1 MRLFNE
7 RREAFCRTYV
17 ATWDLQRAGRA
28 AGYTEGTAR
37 TLACDPE
44 IQARVNEISM
54 AMLKKQDITAERVM
68 LELARVGF
76 SDIRKIVG
84 PDGRLLPL
92 TELDDDIAASI
103 AGVEVEH
110 RVETSKELDLAT
122 GQTVTRFTPVITT
135 KVKKSDKVAALNIL
149 AKHFKL
155 VGDEGDGVNALA
167 SALADR
173 LNTAKRVPHMPR
185 VINSEEI
192 EDATYRTQH
201 LPAGAA
207 RIDGEGA
214 AVPQPSHGD
223 RTDPQ
228 GE

>member
-1 MRLFNE
+1 MPRLANE
-7 RREAFCRTYV
+7 KREAFCRHYV
-17 ATWDLQRAGRA
+17 ASWDIGTAARA
-28 AGYTEGTAR
+28 AGYKEQTGR
-37 TLACDPE
+37 MLACEPDV
-44 IQARVNEISM
+44 AYRISELSEM
-54 AMLKKQDITAERVM
+54 LLKKQDITAERVM

-84 PDGRLLPL
+84 SDGRLLPL

-110 RVETSKELDLAT
+110 RMEAEKDLAT
-122 GQTVTRFTPVITT
+122 GETRFTPVVTT
-135 KVKKSDKVAALNIL
+135 KIKKSDKVAALNIL

-173 LNTAKRVPHMPR
+173 LNTAKRVQVPR

-192 EDATYRTQH
+192 EDATYRTNHVQPGH
-201 LPAGAA
+201 AGE
-207 RIDGEGA
+207 RRQGE
-214 AVPQPSHGD
+214 AVPQPGD
-223 RTDPQ
+223 RDRPDAAR
-228 GE
+228 E

>member
-1 MRLFNE
+1 MPRLANE
-7 RREAFCRTYV
+7 KREAFCRHY
-17 ATWDLQRAGRA
+17 AASWDIGTAARA
-28 AGYTEGTAR
+28 AGYKEQTGR
-37 TLACDPE
+37 MLACEPDV
-44 IQARVNEISM
+44 AYRISELSEM
-54 AMLKKQDITAERVM
+54 LLKKQDITAERVM

-84 PDGRLLPL
+84 SDGRLLPL

-110 RVETSKELDLAT
+110 RMEAEKDLAT
-122 GQTVTRFTPVITT
+122 GETRFTPVVTT
-135 KVKKSDKVAALNIL
+135 KIKKSDKVAALNIL

-173 LNTAKRVPHMPR
+173 LNTAKRVPHVPR

-192 EDATYRTQH
+192 EDATYRTNHVQ
-201 LPAGAA
+201 PG
-207 RIDGEGA
+207 DVGERRQGE
-214 AVPQPSHGD
+214 AVPQPGD
-223 RTDPQ
+223 RDRPDAAR
-228 GE
+228 E